1 MFLCSVSHRPLR
13 CLYPHG
19 QLRRATLIHNEKA
32 GDRRHTRAYLVGLL
46 EGAGYDVSYF
56 AVKQGDLAEAL
67 GHPAEIIVSAG
78 GDGMGSGQRASRAC
92 AASAGPLAGIDGSVS
107 ASDYWPFARAATETA
122 RSAGAVAGRPLILIA
137 NLRGSGTAMLCIA
150 LHFHAVAVRRAL
162 LGRRPDGVAERGGFR
177 LAGPVVGLDP
187 AATRGSTSCWRR
199 RTGAGVR
206 DG

>member
-1 MFLCSVSHRPLR
+1 VSRRPPR
-13 CLYPHG
+13 YLYPYG
-19 QLRRATLIHNEKA
+19 QKAAARDPDHNEKA
-32 GDRRHTRAYLVGLL
+32 GDRRHTRAYLVDLL
-46 EGAGYDVSYF
+46 QRAGYDVSYF
-56 AVKQGDLAEAL
+56 AIRQSDLAEAL

-122 RSAGAVAGRPLILIA
+122 RSAGAVACRHLILIA
-137 NLRGSGTAMLCIA
+137 SLSGSGTAMLYIA

-162 LGRRPDGVAERGGFR
+162 IGRRPDGVAERGASRWPDR
-177 LAGPVVGLDP
+177 LSGWILPP
-187 AATRGSTSCWRR
+187 PRGSTSCWRR
-199 RTGAGVR
+199 RAGAGVR